1 MNDAPQAATMDNED
15 GIRLARRRKY
25 GAEIV
30 LADPAGHGEVRLVCR
45 DVSVSGLFVYAP
57 ACVEPGSE
65 FVCRFT
71 VDEGAP
77 VEVRGAVSRVLLD
90 HAEPA
95 RSGMG
100 IRFVELAREAR
111 ERIVRFTASPAPVVA
126 QA

>member
-1 MNDAPQAATMDNED
+1 
-15 GIRLARRRKY
+15 
-25 GAEIV
+25 V
-30 LADPAGHGEVRLVCR
+30 
-45 DVSVSGLFVYAP
+45 FV
-57 ACVEPGSE
+57 G
-65 FVCRFT
+65 RFT